1 MFGPIVN
8 KKTIRLTSQAF
19 FRAKFPS
26 RSEWISECLF
36 SFYSY
41 AIHRET
47 LAGKALRNKPLQV
60 SLYPFI
66 LLLKQVNLVIIFNA
80 W

>member
-1 MFGPIVN
+1 MFVPIVN
-8 KKTIRLTSQAF
+8 KKTIRLASQAV
-19 FRAKFPS
+19 FRAKLPT
-26 RSEWISECLF
+26 RSEWISGCLF
-36 SFYSY
+36 PFYSY

-60 SLYPFI
+60 SSYPFI
-66 LLLKQVNLVIIFNA
+66 LLLKQVNLVILFNS